1 MDNNFFKL
9 AGDLGGSMGD
19 NPLRP
24 AGDLGVSSNNSFKF
38 EEKKERLNTPKEIRE
53 WLKTLVSG
61 RKMSGEGCP
70 AFGGGKMMVTL
81 DELKRMVDNGDNIIS
96 AEYIEGINCVNV
108 EFESFSIPSRSR

>member
-1 MDNNFFKL
+1 MDNNFFYK

-19 NPLRP
+19 NPLKP

-38 EEKKERLNTPKEIRE
+38 EEKKEGLNTSEEIRK
-53 WLKTLVSG
+53 WLETIVSG
-61 RKMSGEGCP
+61 SKMSGK
-70 AFGGGKMMVTL
+70 GKLAIGSGRRTVSL
-81 DELKRMVDNGDNIIS
+81 DEFKGMVYRGDNIIS